1 MNNILE
7 VLKILN
13 EKGYEAYLVGGY
25 PRDLYMNKTTIDY
38 DVTTNATPKEIK
50 EIFKSNISS
59 DNYGCVN
66 VYYKNNRFE
75 ITTYRK
81 DIKYNDSRKPIEIEY
96 INDLKLDLMRRDFI
110 INTICID
117 ASGNYIDY
125 LNGRLDIDNK
135 IIRVVGNT
143 NKKLQEDPLR
153 ILRAIRFATT
163 LDFKL
168 SKELIVG
175 IKKYGH
181 LVKKLSYERKKQEL
195 DKIFSSPNILYGLDL
210 IKELKLEKPLEINVY
225 GIKKTT
231 YLVGIWAQINS
242 PNYPFNKSEKDTIKK
257 VNELI
262 NKDILDEHN
271 LYTYGLYISSIAAE
285 IKGIDINL
293 INERYNNLV
302 IKNRNEIAITPEEIC
317 EVLNEDPGSILKV
330 VISDLENNLL
340 TNKISNDKNI
350 IVKYLQETYL

>member
-1 MNNILE
+1 MNNVLE

-13 EKGYEAYLVGGY
+13 DKGYEAYLVGGY
-25 PRDLYMNKTTIDY
+25 PRDLYMNKTTTDY

-96 INDLKLDLMRRDFI
+96 INDLKVDLMRRDFI

-117 ASGNYIDY
+117 VSGNYIDY
-125 LNGRLDIDNK
+125 LNGRSDIDNK

-168 SKELIVG
+168 SKELIDG

-181 LVKKLSYERKKQEL
+181 LVKNLSYERKKQEL
-195 DKIFSSPNILYGLDL
+195 DKIFSSTNFFYGIKLIRDL
-210 IKELKLEKPLEINVY
+210 NLEIPLEINTYNV
-225 GIKKTT
+225 KKTT
-231 YLVGIWAQINS
+231 YLVGIWAQFNS
-242 PNYPFNKSEKDTIKK
+242 SKYPFNKTEKDTIIK
-257 VNELI
+257 VQELI
-262 NKDILDEHN
+262 NKDVLDEYN
-271 LYTYGLYISSIAAE
+271 LYKYGLYISTIAAE
-285 IKGIDINL
+285 IKEIDINVV
-293 INERYNNLV
+293 NEKYNSLV
-302 IKNRNEIAITPEEIC
+302 IKNRSDIAITPYEIC
-317 EVLNEDPGSILKV
+317 EVIKEEPGSILN
-330 VISDLENNLL
+330 VILNDLEKQIL
-340 TNKISNDKNI
+340 TKKIINDKNV

>member
-1 MNNILE
+1 MNNVLE

-13 EKGYEAYLVGGY
+13 DKGYEAYLVGGY
-25 PRDLYMNKTTIDY
+25 PRDLYMNKTTTDY

-81 DIKYNDSRKPIEIEY
+81 DIKYNDYRKPIQIEY
-96 INDLKLDLMRRDFI
+96 INNLKEDLMRRDFVM
-110 INTICID
+110 NTICID
-117 ASGNYIDY
+117 SNGNYVDY

-135 IIRVVGNT
+135 IIKVVGNT

-168 SKELIVG
+168 SKELIDG

-181 LVKKLSYERKKQEL
+181 LVKNLSYERKKQEL
-195 DKIFSSPNILYGLDL
+195 DKIFSSSNFFYGIKLIRDL
-210 IKELKLEKPLEINVY
+210 NLEKFLEINTYNV
-225 GIKKTT
+225 KKTT

-242 PNYPFNKSEKDTIKK
+242 SKYPFNKTEKDTIRK

-262 NKDILDEHN
+262 KKDILDEYN
-271 LYTYGLYISSIAAE
+271 LYKYGLYISSIAAE

-293 INERYNNLV
+293 INEKYNSLV
-302 IKNRNEIAITPEEIC
+302 IKNRSDIAIAPYEIC
-317 EVLNEDPGSILKV
+317 EVLKEEPGSILN
-330 VISDLENNLL
+330 VILNDLENNLL
-340 TNKISNDKNI
+340 TKKIINDKNV

>member
-13 EKGYEAYLVGGY
+13 DKGYEAYLVGGY

-38 DVTTNATPKEIK
+38 DVTTNATPKEVK
-50 EIFKSNISS
+50 EIFKSNVSS
-59 DNYGCVN
+59 DNYGCAN

-96 INDLKLDLMRRDFI
+96 INNLKEDLMRRDFV

-117 ASGNYIDY
+117 ANGNYIDY
-125 LNGRLDIDNK
+125 FNGRLDIDNK
-135 IIRVVGNT
+135 IIKVVGNT

-153 ILRAIRFATT
+153 ILRAVRFATT

-168 SKELIVG
+168 SKELTLG

-195 DKIFSSPNILYGLDL
+195 DKIFSSSNINYGLSL
-210 IKELKLEKPLEINVY
+210 IRNLSLERPLEINTY
-225 GIKKTT
+225 NIKKTT
-231 YLVGIWAQINS
+231 YLVGIWAQINNS
-242 PNYPFNKSEKDTIKK
+242 KYPFNKTEKDTIKK

-262 NKDILDEHN
+262 NKDILDEYN
-271 LYTYGLYISSIAAE
+271 LYKYGLYISLIAAE
-285 IKGIDINL
+285 IKGIDIDL
-293 INERYNNLV
+293 INDKYNNLI
-302 IKNRNEIAITPEEIC
+302 IKDRSDIAITPYEIC
-317 EVLNEDPGSILKV
+317 EVLNEEPGSILK
-330 VISDLENNLL
+330 IIINDLETNIL
-340 TNKISNDKNI
+340 TKKLINEKNI
-350 IVKYLQETYL
+350 IVKYLEETYL

>member
-13 EKGYEAYLVGGY
+13 DKGYEAYLVGGY

-38 DVTTNATPKEIK
+38 DGTTNATPKEIK
-50 EIFKSNISS
+50 EIFKSNVSS

-96 INDLKLDLMRRDFI
+96 INDLKEDLMRRDFI

-117 ASGNYIDY
+117 SKGNYIDY

-135 IIRVVGNT
+135 IIKVVGNT
-143 NKKLQEDPLR
+143 SKKLQEDPLR
-153 ILRAIRFATT
+153 ILRAVRFATT

-168 SKELIVG
+168 SKELILG
-175 IKKYGH
+175 IKKYGD
-181 LVKKLSYERKKQEL
+181 LVKNLSYERKKQEL
-195 DKIFSSPNILYGLDL
+195 DKIFSSSNIEYGLSLIRDL
-210 IKELKLEKPLEINVY
+210 NLEKPLEINTY
-225 GIKKTT
+225 NIKKTT
-231 YLVGIWAQINS
+231 YLVRIWAQINNS
-242 PNYPFNKSEKDTIKK
+242 KYPFNKTKKDTIKN

-262 NKDILDEHN
+262 NKDILDEYN
-271 LYTYGLYISSIAAE
+271 LYKYGLYISLIAAE
-285 IKGIDINL
+285 IKGIDIDL
-293 INERYNNLV
+293 INEKYNNLI
-302 IKNRNEIAITPEEIC
+302 IKDRSDIAITPEEIC
-317 EVLNEDPGSILKV
+317 KVLKEEPGSILK
-330 VISDLENNLL
+330 IIINDLEYNLL
-340 TNKISNDKNI
+340 KNKVQNEKNI
-350 IVKYLQETYL
+350 IVKYLEETYL